1 LPPFNN
7 IERLPPEPTTNP
19 LSTTALPILIREAI
33 SLSELSE
40 LISETIITLQPLSQ
54 RYKALK

>member
-1 LPPFNN
+1 M
-7 IERLPPEPTTNP
+7 ERLPPEPTTKP
-19 LSTTALPILIREAI
+19 LSTTALPIFISEEI

-54 RYKALK
+54 RYRALK